1 MAIEKTVELN
11 VETTQAQKALNK
23 FGGTLEDVYGEGVQ
37 PLNFAIG
44 ELEDRLYEM
53 AAAGNTSSKEFN
65 EMAAEVG
72 RMKKVIIETDMTLDG
87 MAKTTSQ
94 KVGGALSG
102 VAGGFSLAQGA
113 MGAFGVESEAVQETL
128 LRVQSAMAISEGITS
143 ITESIPDFKALSASI
158 GKTALGQKAL
168 NIAQAAGAKVMK
180 VFNKVL
186 GANPIFKLV
195 AVITAVVAAFKW
207 FTSSTESA
215 EKANEKLNASLER
228 QQDLLDYAASKYRKE
243 AEIRRAELELNGAT
257 EEELHNDTLKRLGEE
272 EGLRRAGIEN
282 TKQAIKDKR
291 NAYLKARKEGNYDLA
306 KDILYEEQAEKDKLK
321 ELELQNQDYHIA
333 IKQEK
338 QRFTKWED
346 GEREKD
352 VQEEK
357 QNLEQRRAAYKT
369 HQQNRLAALRLI
381 QDLELEL
388 NADEIEANN
397 LKYERLIEDTKKD
410 ETLKQQEKEKIIASY
425 ELLRKQEE
433 DKIIAEREA
442 KEKASAKRIADFK
455 KQAQDEQL
463 DDEAAFY
470 EEYNQN
476 TLTQAQLEEQAITDK
491 YFNLIEKAKQYNLDT
506 TELERK
512 QAEELKAI
520 NDKAAQ
526 EEIKREQAKQQA
538 KMQMASDAL
547 GAISQLVTAFAGEN
561 EAAQRK
567 AFNINKAISIGQAI
581 MNTAQAVT
589 GALTAG
595 GNPLKL
601 ATGAQF
607 VEAGI
612 AAATGA
618 AQIATISRTQFQ
630 SAGGG
635 GFDTSSVRTP
645 QLSQQAPTFNVVG
658 DNGVNQLA
666 STLGSQP
673 MKAYVVSGDVTTAQ
687 SLERNKIEQSKL

>member
-1 MAIEKTVELN
+1 MAIEKTVGLN

-53 AAAGNTSSKEFN
+53 AAAGDTSSKQFQ
-65 EMAAEVG
+65 EMADEVAS
-72 RMKKVIIETDMTLDG
+72 MKKVIIETDITLDG
-87 MAKTTSQ
+87 MAQTTTQ

-102 VAGGFSLAQGA
+102 LAGGFSLVQGV
-113 MGAFGVESEAVQETL
+113 MGAFGVKSKEINKAL
-128 LRVQSAMAISEGITS
+128 LRVQSAMAINEGIQT
-143 ITESIPDFKALSASI
+143 IKESSASFKGLQSVI
-158 GKTALGQKAL
+158 AKTAVGQKAL
-168 NIAQAAGAKVMK
+168 SIAQAAGAKVMK

-195 AVITAVVAAFKW
+195 AIITAVVAAFKY

-215 EKANEKLNASLER
+215 EEANEKLNATLER
-228 QQDLLDYAASKYRKE
+228 QSKALELNASKVRKL

-257 EEELHNDTLKRLGEE
+257 EEELHQDTLRRLKEE
-272 EGLRRAGIEN
+272 EELRKEQIEQTKKFIKEKSKLINDAFGIEVASKN
-282 TKQAIKDKR
+282 
-291 NAYLKARKEGNYDLA
+291 KE
-306 KDILYEEQAEKDKLK
+306 IQAEKDKL
-321 ELELQNQDYHIA
+321 EQLELQNKDYYIA
-333 IKQEK
+333 VKQEK
-338 QRFTKWED
+338 QRFTKWENS
-346 GEREKD
+346 ENK
-352 VQEEK
+352 
-357 QNLEQRRAAYKT
+357 NNYKT

-410 ETLKQQEKEKIIASY
+410 ETKKQEEKEKIIASY
-425 ELLRKQEE
+425 ELLRKQAE

-455 KQAQDEQL
+455 KQAQDQQL
-463 DDEAAFY
+463 DDEAEFY

-520 NDKAAQ
+520 NDRAAK
-526 EEIKREQAKQQA
+526 EEIQKERDKQQA
-538 KMQMASDAL
+538 KLQMASDAL

-567 AFNINKAISIGQAI
+567 AFNINKAISIGQAVI
-581 MNTAQAVT
+581 NTAQAVT
-589 GALTAG
+589 GALAETSIV
-595 GNPLKL
+595 P
-601 ATGAQF
+601 GARF
-607 VEAGI
+607 VKAGI

-630 SAGGG
+630 SSGGSI
-635 GFDTSSVRTP
+635 DTSSITTP

-673 MKAYVVSGDVTTAQ
+673 LKAYVVSGDVTTAQ

>member
-94 KVGGALSG
+94 KVGGAISG
-102 VAGGFSLAQGA
+102 LAGGFTLAQGA

-128 LRVQSAMAISEGITS
+128 LRVQSAMAISDGINS
-143 ITESIPDFKALSASI
+143 MTESIPDFKALSASI

-195 AVITAVVAAFKW
+195 AVITAVVGAIKW
-207 FTSSTESA
+207 FTSSTETA

-228 QQDLLDYAASKYRKE
+228 QNKALELNASKVQKT
-243 AEIRRAELELNGAT
+243 AEIRRRVLELNGAT
-257 EEELHNDTLKRLGEE
+257 EEELHKDTLKRLAEE
-272 EGLRRAGIEN
+272 ENLRKEN
-282 TKQAIKDKR
+282 IKSTEQGIKDRQKM
-291 NAYLKARKEGNYDLA
+291 YWQARREGDYDLA
-306 KDILYEEQAEKDKLK
+306 RSIKKEITAEKDKVEELK
-321 ELELQNQDYHIA
+321 LLNKDYRIAVKEENKRFAEDREAEREAELE
-333 IKQEK
+333 K
-338 QRFTKWED
+338 
-346 GEREKD
+346 
-352 VQEEK
+352 EK
-357 QNLEQRRAAYKT
+357 QNLEQRRDAYKT
-369 HQQNRLAALRLI
+369 YQQNRLAALRLI

-410 ETLKQQEKEKIIASY
+410 ETKKQEEKEKIIKYY
-425 ELLRKQEE
+425 EELRKQEE
-433 DKIIAEREA
+433 AKIRTERKAIIDEDLNTFKDGLKTEFIAKVEA
-442 KEKASAKRIADFK
+442 GGKLINV
-455 KQAQDEQL
+455 QDEQS
-463 DDEAAFY
+463 E
-470 EEYNQN
+470 
-476 TLTQAQLEEQAITDK
+476 
-491 YFNLIEKAKQYNLDT
+491 
-506 TELERK
+506 
-512 QAEELKAI
+512 EELQKER
-520 NDKAAQ
+520 D
-526 EEIKREQAKQQA
+526 KQQA
-538 KMQMASDAL
+538 KLQMASDAL

-635 GFDTSSVRTP
+635 GVDTSSIRTP